1 MGLRERKKAQ
11 LIKHIQTVT
20 INLIKKVGYDAV
32 TVDAIVQT
40 VEISPP
46 TFYKYFSSK
55 DDVLRWIANGFLY
68 DSLTE
73 FVAADRG
80 ETMVRGQLIKMFEH
94 LSQLISNDREL
105 WRAIVLADA
114 FNPFRWP
121 EQRDHERDLMS
132 NLEQLF
138 GYAQAQQECGK
149 QYSAEFLAHSLLSLQ
164 VMTLLNW
171 SAAQWSQPE
180 LLRHFTTAIDFV
192 YSAAGTAG
200 ATE

>member
-11 LIKHIQTVT
+11 LIKQIQTVT
-20 INLIKKVGYDAV
+20 IDLIKKVGYEAV

-55 DDVLRWIANGFLY
+55 DDVLRAIANEFLY
-68 DSLTE
+68 NSLVE
-73 FVAADRG
+73 FVANNRG
-80 ETMVRGQLIKMFEH
+80 ETTIRGQLVKMFDQLSH
-94 LSQLISNDREL
+94 LICNDSEL

-121 EQRDHERDLMS
+121 EQREHELDMMKS
-132 NLEQLF
+132 LEQLF
-138 GYAQAQQECGK
+138 SLAQQQQELGLN
-149 QYSAEFLAHSLLSLQ
+149 YEPETLAHSLVSIQ

-171 SAAQWSQPE
+171 SASQWNQQDLYQRFAQ
-180 LLRHFTTAIDFV
+180 AIDFV
-192 YSAAGTAG
+192 FSAAGEGKA
-200 ATE
+200 

>member
-20 INLIKKVGYDAV
+20 INLINQIGYDAV

-55 DDVLRWIANGFLY
+55 DNVLRSIANEFLY
-68 DSLTE
+68 NSLDE
-73 FVAADRG
+73 FVATDRG
-80 ETMVRGQLIKMFEH
+80 ETTIRGQLLKMFEH
-94 LSQLISNDREL
+94 LSQLINNDREL

-121 EQRDHERDLMS
+121 EQREHERDLMTS
-132 NLEQLF
+132 LEQLF
-138 GYAQAQQECGK
+138 SYAQTQQECGK
-149 QYSAEFLAHSLLSLQ
+149 QYSPEFLAHSLLSLQ

-171 SAAQWSQPE
+171 SAAQWTQPE

-200 ATE
+200 AAE